1 MYRLAV
7 CEDEEQ
13 ARAALCALCGEIL
26 DGWGVEHSVAAF
38 SSAEELEGALGA
50 GERFDLL
57 CLDILMEGKTG
68 MELAKQ
74 LRGWDEDVSL
84 LFITSSSDFLKDG
97 YAVRPIQYL
106 FKPVRRAELSDAL
119 GTDLRL
125 HHTPE
130 TVSIHTKTGVFSLPL
145 SALRY
150 IESQD
155 HMAVACLPEGPR
167 SYRINISEL
176 ERLLPSRIFCR
187 CHRSFLVNM
196 RYIASID
203 RRGVLLDDGTLIPV
217 GCSYYERLHE
227 RFVHYLNTT

>member
-57 CLDILMEGKTG
+57 CLEILMEGKTG

-106 FKPVRRAELSDAL
+106 FKPVRR
-119 GTDLRL
+119 
-125 HHTPE
+125 
-130 TVSIHTKTGVFSLPL
+130 
-145 SALRY
+145 
-150 IESQD
+150 
-155 HMAVACLPEGPR
+155 
-167 SYRINISEL
+167 
-176 ERLLPSRIFCR
+176 
-187 CHRSFLVNM
+187 
-196 RYIASID
+196 
-203 RRGVLLDDGTLIPV
+203 
-217 GCSYYERLHE
+217 
-227 RFVHYLNTT
+227 

>member
-13 ARAALCALCGEIL
+13 VRGALCALCSEIL
-26 DGWGVEHSVAAF
+26 GGWGVEHSVSAF
-38 SSAEELEGALGA
+38 SRADELESALSA

-57 CLDILMEGKTG
+57 CLDILMDGKTG
-68 MELAKQ
+68 IELAKQ
-74 LRGWDEDVSL
+74 LRTYDEEVSL
-84 LFITSSSDFLKDG
+84 LFITGSSDFLKDG

-106 FKPVRRAELSDAL
+106 FKPVERSELADAL
-119 GTDLRL
+119 STDLRL

-145 SALRY
+145 RGLRY

-155 HMAVACLPEGPR
+155 HMAVAYLPDGAR
-167 SYRINISEL
+167 FYRINLSEL

-187 CHRSFLVNM
+187 CHRGFLVNM
-196 RYIASID
+196 RHISGMD
-203 RRGVLLDDGTLIPV
+203 RRGVLLDDGTLVPV
-217 GCSYYERLHE
+217 GRSYYERVQE

>member
-13 ARAALCALCGEIL
+13 ARRALCTLCGEIL
-26 DGWGVEHSVAAF
+26 DGWGVEHSVSAF
-38 SSAEELEGALGA
+38 SSAEELERALSA
-50 GERFDLL
+50 GEHFDLM

-68 MELAKQ
+68 IELAKQ
-74 LRGWDEDVSL
+74 LRTWDEDVSL
-84 LFITSSSDFLKDG
+84 LFITGSSDFLKDG

-106 FKPVRRAELSDAL
+106 FKPVERAELEDAL
-119 GTDLRL
+119 SADLRL

-145 SALRY
+145 RGLRY
-150 IESQD
+150 VESQD
-155 HMAVACLPEGPR
+155 HMAMAYLPEGTR
-167 SYRINISEL
+167 SYRINLSEL

-187 CHRSFLVNM
+187 CHRGFLVNM
-196 RYIASID
+196 RYIASLD
-203 RRGVLLDDGTLIPV
+203 RRGVLLDNGTLVPM
-217 GCSYYERLHE
+217 GRSYYERVQE

>member
-1 MYRLAV
+1 
-7 CEDEEQ
+7 
-13 ARAALCALCGEIL
+13 
-26 DGWGVEHSVAAF
+26 
-38 SSAEELEGALGA
+38 
-50 GERFDLL
+50 
-57 CLDILMEGKTG
+57 MEGKTG

-106 FKPVRRAELSDAL
+106 FKPVRRAELADAL

-145 SALRY
+145 RALRY

-155 HMAVACLPEGPR
+155 HMAVACLPEGPVLTA
-167 SYRINISEL
+167 STY
-176 ERLLPSRIFCR
+176 PSWSGC
-187 CHRSFLVNM
+187 C
-196 RYIASID
+196 
-203 RRGVLLDDGTLIPV
+203 RRGYSAAAIAA
-217 GCSYYERLHE
+217 SW
-227 RFVHYLNTT
+227 